1 MVNVGPIVVIMGLA
15 AVSTMCDKLMDRIN
29 LLSTECTPVEHLT
42 AAVDDDK
49 QSTMEIQQNE
59 DASVQL
65 VLIDRSCALPA
76 MT

>member
-1 MVNVGPIVVIMGLA
+1 MGLA

-65 VLIDRSCALPA
+65 VSH
-76 MT
+76 